1 MDHQNVIAEQML
13 LACVLA
19 DNTVIKEIELS
30 PEQFSPHHA
39 PVFKAMRE
47 LDADDSLIDM
57 AALHMKL
64 GTAMGQVNLK
74 EAVDSLL
81 TTESYK
87 HYENT
92 IIRAWK
98 RKEARLK
105 TQEYLQATN
114 DTGTEEGLS
123 ELISQLSSLEQAGI
137 QSDEFDTRTELMAI
151 YDEAYDGVVQ
161 KGLPTGFVEYDRMT
175 NGHDEGQLIIVAAR
189 PSVGKTA
196 FALNVA
202 MGHMKQGAFGHL
214 YSLEMSKK
222 SFLKRM
228 WSANAHIDSQK
239 MRDPHRLFSENDWKK
254 FNNGMSEISELDM
267 YIGDN
272 SSVTIP
278 QIYARTR
285 KLMRK
290 YPDKKHFVM
299 IDYLQLLKPI
309 AKRGNR
315 QEEVSE
321 MSRAL
326 KTMARDLGIPVI
338 ALSQL
343 SRGVESRQDK
353 RPMLSDIRES
363 GAIEQDA
370 DLIAFLYRD
379 DYYDKESENKNT
391 IEIIIGKQREGPV
404 GTVEL
409 AFVKEYNLFVNLDRR
424 YEDDRPRAV

>member
-1 MDHQNVIAEQML
+1 MDHQNVVAEQML
-13 LACVLA
+13 FACILR
-19 DNTVIKEIELS
+19 DNTVIKEIELK
-30 PEQFSPHHA
+30 PEQFSPQHA
-39 PVFKAMRE
+39 PVFQAMRE
-47 LDADDSLIDM
+47 LDAEDSLIDM

-64 GTAMGQVNLK
+64 GSAMNQVYLK
-74 EAVDSLL
+74 DAIDSLL
-81 TTESYK
+81 STESYK
-87 HYENT
+87 HYEST

-98 RKEARLK
+98 RREARLK
-105 TQEYLQATN
+105 VQAYLDATN
-114 DTGTEEGLS
+114 EIKTEEGLS
-123 ELISQLSSLEQAGI
+123 ELINELSNLEQAGI
-137 QSDEFDTRTELMAI
+137 QSDEFDAKKELRAI

-228 WSANAHIDSQK
+228 WAAAGRIDSQK
-239 MRDPHRLFSENDWKK
+239 MRDPHRLFSEQDWRN
-254 FNNGMSEISELDM
+254 FNNGMSEISKLPM
-267 YIGDN
+267 YIGD
-272 SSVTIP
+272 SSAVTIP

-290 YPDKKHFVM
+290 YPDQKHFVM
-299 IDYLQLLKPI
+299 IDYLQLLKPL

-326 KTMARDLGIPVI
+326 KNMAMDLGIPVI

-363 GAIEQDA
+363 GSIEQDA
-370 DLIAFLYRD
+370 DIVAFLYRD
-379 DYYDKESENKNT
+379 DYYDKESENKNI

-409 AFVKEYNLFVNLDRR
+409 AFIKEYNLFVNLDRR
-424 YEDDRPRAV
+424 YADDRQRAV